1 MMERTIFLLSLLTI
15 GCAQDGDQC
24 TDRRCLAQM
33 LIKKEYLSPPQS
45 ENCTLLIE
53 IPLIKYETLNVQMVE
68 LHLLSR
74 LKADIQWMDPQLAW
88 NTSLHPFEKI
98 ILPVNKIW
106 TPDISVENGKSS
118 MEQDSNDLL
127 VYSNGTVS
135 HKVVVMAEVNC
146 GINLFNYPFA
156 YDVCPI
162 GLKSTPPG
170 ECGIVIDVGQV
181 QLAETSHGDW
191 ETEAVMLKK
200 KREDRNYIDVYLRI
214 KYSNPFITLLLP
226 TLLIMLADIFSGAL
240 PLRSGE
246 RNSFKV
252 TLVLSFTMYLNI
264 LTNVLP
270 GDSKCSPVIRI
281 HFCICQVLMVIS
293 MLVSIVLTRVAED
306 GFDFFACFC
315 KTSANKN
322 ARDNEENE
330 DAEAKG
336 DISVI
341 QRDASEDSQSLQ
353 KIVRVLEAYNTKQA
367 ESERY
372 QKLADKL
379 DKIFFWGYFIVS
391 VVYVSAMTLV
401 MVEYQ
406 CEIDHFTF
414 WD

>member
-53 IPLIKYETLNVQMVE
+53 IPLIKYETLNVILECLKLYKVNSSLRAFIANSKRLWKTSLEASFKPIAHIHIKCGTYQGDALSPLLFCIGLNPLSQMINKSANE
-68 LHLLSR
+68 YRLRKGATISHLPYMD
-74 LKADIQWMDPQLAW
+74 DIQLYAK
-88 NTSLHPFEKI
+88 TYRL
-98 ILPVNKIW
+98 
-106 TPDISVENGKSS
+106 ENGYRKSS

-200 KREDRNYIDVYLRI
+200 KREDRNYIDV
-214 KYSNPFITLLLP
+214 S
-226 TLLIMLADIFSGAL
+226 S
-240 PLRSGE
+240 
-246 RNSFKV
+246 
-252 TLVLSFTMYLNI
+252 
-264 LTNVLP
+264 
-270 GDSKCSPVIRI
+270 
-281 HFCICQVLMVIS
+281 
-293 MLVSIVLTRVAED
+293 
-306 GFDFFACFC
+306 
-315 KTSANKN
+315 
-322 ARDNEENE
+322 
-330 DAEAKG
+330 
-336 DISVI
+336 
-341 QRDASEDSQSLQ
+341 
-353 KIVRVLEAYNTKQA
+353 
-367 ESERY
+367 
-372 QKLADKL
+372 
-379 DKIFFWGYFIVS
+379 
-391 VVYVSAMTLV
+391 
-401 MVEYQ
+401 
-406 CEIDHFTF
+406 
-414 WD
+414 